1 MGPGSGCLKLSP
13 LASIQNDSAPARV
26 LPGMKTPAL
35 GFLTVGI
42 CEAQNLVFSTVE
54 RPVAL

>member
-1 MGPGSGCLKLSP
+1 MT
-13 LASIQNDSAPARV
+13 DSAPARV

-54 RPVAL
+54 RPVALLEAYINSRMPLMGYL